1 MRVHRYSAYW
11 IIFEIAIL
19 VIVGICLSTLSYG
32 ETEKVTINTDKTYE
46 QCEREAFERLYEQI
60 NKSLDE
66 VVENTRRE
74 NNDYIQEKVNDT
86 KDLMGKE

>member
-1 MRVHRYSAYW
+1 MREHNHSAYW
-11 IIFEIAIL
+11 IIFETIIL
-19 VIVGICLSTLSYG
+19 VIVWACLSTLSYG
-32 ETEKVTINTDKTYE
+32 EMVKVNINADKTYE
-46 QCEREAFERLYEQI
+46 QCEREAFNRLYEQI

>member
-1 MRVHRYSAYW
+1 MREHNHSAYW
-11 IIFEIAIL
+11 IIFETIIL
-19 VIVGICLSTLSYG
+19 VIVWACLSTLSYG
-32 ETEKVTINTDKTYE
+32 ETANVNINADKTYE
-46 QCEREAFERLYEQI
+46 QCEREAFSSLYEQI